1 MEATR
6 GGEGRE
12 GRGMEAAAVAIR
24 RDYRGRERKERAAA
38 GSAVVSGGDLQSGEP
53 IYWTAS

>member
-24 RDYRGRERKERAAA
+24 RDYRGREEREGCGRV
-38 GSAVVSGGDLQSGEP
+38 GSGFRG
-53 IYWTAS
+53 